1 MLDYI
6 RANAQSWGIKA
17 AFGIIILVFVFW
29 GIGRMHSTPP
39 TVAAIVN
46 DETIHAQ
53 DLAREMQRMEE
64 SIRSNYP
71 NVTSDQ
77 LRALNLQQQAEQM
90 LIAGA
95 LLRHEAKRTGFSVSP
110 LELRKTIE
118 KNPIFQ
124 NEKGEFDSKTYLHVL
139 ELQRTTPGSYEGR
152 MRQELLVQKLH
163 NAITAS
169 VGVSEAE
176 ARMIFD
182 FSQERRQV
190 SYLLF
195 PFGDYLGKVTLG
207 EDEIRAEYE
216 SNRADFTLPAA
227 SDVDYVLVTAARLA
241 KPDSVTD
248 EDAAAWYERNHD
260 AAAQPERMRLR
271 HILLRL
277 PEDAPESDVLKVRQT
292 LEAAAA
298 KLKKGADFAALAKQQ
313 SQDPGSAPGGGDL
326 GWVQRGQTVPDF
338 EKAALALKPGQISE
352 PVRTQFGLHLIKM
365 EAYETQRTRSFD
377 EMRAEIRT
385 LLAEQKAAEHLRDVL
400 DSLIEA
406 NIIGTPLDKAA
417 KAAGLE
423 MQNTGPS
430 ISAELQAKLGV
441 DAKGAAT
448 LLAAPAGSSPD
459 TPLESK
465 TPEGTGFIVAKIR
478 TAIPEKVRDMAE
490 VKAEIQARLTRKKA
504 LELALAAAEQ
514 SRKDMGDGQAPA
526 ALAARVKQ
534 SAPVGRMEPVA
545 DLGPDAQ
552 ISKAVFNAQPGVW
565 IDKAFAVE
573 QGAVLLRVD
582 KCLAPQE
589 DSWKSIAASFM
600 DSLNRSRKEESFQ
613 HFVNL
618 LASKAKIERRQVNF
632 RE

>member
-64 SIRSNYP
+64 NIRSNYP
-71 NVTSDQ
+71 NITSEQ
-77 LRALNLQQQAEQM
+77 LRSLNLQQQAEQM

-95 LLRHEAKRTGFSVSP
+95 LLRQEAKRTGFNVSP
-110 LELRKTIE
+110 LELRRMIE
-118 KNPIFQ
+118 KNPIFLNQ
-124 NEKGEFDSKTYLHVL
+124 NGEFDPKTYLRVL
-139 ELQRTTPGSYEGR
+139 ELQRTTPGSFEGR

-163 NAITAS
+163 NAVTAS
-169 VGVSEAE
+169 VGVSETE

-182 FSQERRQV
+182 FTQERRQV

-195 PFGDYLGKVTLG
+195 PFEDYLGKVTLG
-207 EDEIRAEYE
+207 EDEVRAEYE
-216 SNRADFTLPAA
+216 SNRAAFTLPAA
-227 SDVDYVLVTAARLA
+227 SDVDYVLVTAQKLA
-241 KPDSVTD
+241 KPDSVAN
-248 EDAAAWYERNHD
+248 EDAAAWYERNQAD
-260 AAAQPERMRLR
+260 ATQPERMRLR

-277 PEDAPESDVLKVRQT
+277 PEDAPESDVQKARQT
-292 LEAAAA
+292 LEATTA

-313 SQDPGSAPGGGDL
+313 SQDPGSAPDGGEL
-326 GWVQRGQTVPDF
+326 GWIQRGQTVPAF
-338 EKAALALKPGQISE
+338 ETAALALKPGQISE

-365 EAYETQRTRSFD
+365 EAYEAQRTRSFD
-377 EMRAEIRT
+377 EMRDEIRI

-406 NIIGTPLDKAA
+406 NIIGTHMDKAA
-417 KAAGLE
+417 RAAGLE
-423 MQNTGPS
+423 VWNTGFS
-430 ISAELQAKLGV
+430 TAAELQAKLGV

-448 LLAAPAGSSPD
+448 LLAVPAGSSPD
-459 TPLESK
+459 TPLEAK

-478 TAIPEKVRDMAE
+478 AAVPEKVRDLAE
-490 VKAEIQARLTRKKA
+490 VKEEIQASLTRKKA
-504 LELALAAAEQ
+504 RELALAAAE
-514 SRKDMGDGQAPA
+514 RIRRDMGDGQAPA

-534 SAPVGRMEPVA
+534 SAPMGRTEPVA
-545 DLGPDAQ
+545 DFGADAHV
-552 ISKAVFNAQPGVW
+552 SKAVFNAQTGIW
-565 IDKAFAVE
+565 IDAAFAVE
-573 QGAVLLRVD
+573 QGAVLLRLD
-582 KCLAPQE
+582 KCFAPQE
-589 DSWKSIAASFM
+589 ESWKNIAVSFI

-613 HFVNL
+613 NFVNL
-618 LASKAKIERRQVNF
+618 LASKAKIERKQVNF